1 MKQFLDL
8 DIKKSTIHIHIKK
21 NANHSITEHVRKV
34 SSDVYV
40 RSVSFVEYYTDYR
53 SREKMMRKLLET
65 ILPQIK

>member
-8 DIKKSTIHIHIKK
+8 DIRKICNTYSHKK
-21 NANHSITEHVRKV
+21 NANHSITEHVWKV

-65 ILPQIK
+65 ILS